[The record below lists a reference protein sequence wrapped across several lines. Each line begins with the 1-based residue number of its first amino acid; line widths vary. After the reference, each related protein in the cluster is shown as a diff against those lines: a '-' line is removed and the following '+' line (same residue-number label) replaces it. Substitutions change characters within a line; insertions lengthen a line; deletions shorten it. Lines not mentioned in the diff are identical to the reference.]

1 MAEGSKMTLRN
12 GIDKPKD
19 GGFFRKVLTNRVSS
33 LLIAVL
39 MAILFTWLML
49 LIIQAPPLGVLK
61 TMYRGSLGSSDAFTQ
76 VIQAWI
82 PLMMVSCGLMYTFT
96 AGLWNIGMEGQVE
109 MGAITAYAVIHYL
122 TGTDVPGFVVI
133 ILSFLSGIAGGVI
146 WAMLVGLLKNFGGVN
161 EIFGGLGFNFIADAV
176 LLFLVYGPWKP
187 AGVAQGSTKMI
198 ESIYWLPQFPGT
210 YLSPWAL
217 GLVIVGIAVTA
228 ILLKGTYFGLK
239 LKAVGKNPKA
249 AFMMGIAT
257 NRYMLSSFLICG
269 IFAGIAGALQ
279 VTGFLHVLR
288 SGISGSYGYI
298 GLMVGMLANYQTLVA
313 VPIAFI
319 FIALS
324 KGAVGLGIDLKLD
337 SNLSGVIQGSLVLF
351 VLLMDGVRKRL
362 TGKAKGA

>member
-1 MAEGSKMTLRN
+1 MTIN
-12 GIDKPKD
+12 TNTDKPPKNS
-19 GGFFRKVLTNRVSS
+19 FLRKIFTNRASS
-33 LLIAVL
+33 LVI
-39 MAILFTWLML
+39 AILLALVFTWLML
-49 LIIQAPPLGVLK
+49 FIMKASPLGVLK
-61 TMYRGSLGSSDAFTQ
+61 TMFRGSLGSTDAFTQ
-76 VIQAWI
+76 SFQSWV
-82 PLMMVSCGLMYTFT
+82 PLMLVTCGLMFTFT

-109 MGAITAYAVIHYL
+109 MGAICSYAVIHYL
-122 TGTDVPGFVVI
+122 TGTSVPSLVVI
-133 ILSFLSGIAGGVI
+133 LLCFLSGILGGMI
-146 WAMLVGLLKNFGGVN
+146 WALFTGLLKNFGNVN
-161 EIFGGLGFNFIADAV
+161 EIFGGLGMNFIADAV

-198 ESIYWLPQFPGT
+198 EAQYWLPQIPGT

-217 GLVIVGIAVTA
+217 GIAVIGIVVTV
-228 ILLKGTYFGLK
+228 LLLQGTYFGLK

-249 AFMMGIAT
+249 SFMMGIPT
-257 NRYMLSSFLICG
+257 NKYMLSSFIICG
-269 IFAGIAGALQ
+269 IFAGIGGALQ

-288 SGISGSYGYI
+288 SGISGGYGYM
-298 GLMVGMLANYQTLVA
+298 GLMVGMLANVQTLVA

-362 TGKAKGA
+362 SGKERGA

>member
-1 MAEGSKMTLRN
+1 MTLTADTSKSRSLR
-12 GIDKPKD
+12 
-19 GGFFRKVLTNRVSS
+19 FFRRLLTNKISS
-33 LLIAVL
+33 PLIAVL
-39 MAILFTWLML
+39 MAVVFTWIML
-49 LIIQAPPLGVLK
+49 LIMKAPPMGVLQ
-61 TMYRGSLGSSDAFTQ
+61 TMIRGSLGSADAITQ

-82 PLMMVSCGLMYTFT
+82 PLMLVSCGLMFTFT
-96 AGLWNIGMEGQVE
+96 SGLWNIGMEGQVE
-109 MGAITAYAVIHYL
+109 MGAICAYAVIHYM
-122 TGTDVPGFVVI
+122 TGTGVSGAVVVM
-133 ILSFLSGIAGGVI
+133 LSFVSGILGGVI
-146 WAMLVGLLKNFGGVN
+146 WALLVALLKNFGGVN

-198 ESIYWLPQFPGT
+198 DGIYWLPQFPGT
-210 YLSPWAL
+210 YLSPW
-217 GLVIVGIAVTA
+217 GLAFAILGIAITVV
-228 ILLKGTYFGLK
+228 LLKGTFFGLK

-269 IFAGIAGALQ
+269 IFAGITGALQ

-288 SGISGSYGYI
+288 SGISGSYGYM

-313 VPIAFI
+313 VPIAFVFSI
-319 FIALS
+319 LS

-362 TGKAKGA
+362 TGKTRGA